1 MASST
6 GSEDN
11 EDREDKLKMS
21 VCTCFERPGHPAH
34 EDRLPRVE
42 RQRGVQHEVSVAQLP
57 GADLDQSEM
66 SIVWSADQ
74 SQLTCTGLSLMVGE
88 LTQR

>member
-1 MASST
+1 MIMASST
-6 GSEDN
+6 GNEDN

-21 VCTCFERPGHPAH
+21 LCTCFERPGHPAH

-42 RQRGVQHEVSVAQLP
+42 RQRGVQHEVSVTQLP

-66 SIVWSADQ
+66 STVGP
-74 SQLTCTGLSLMVGE
+74 LTNHSSPARACP
-88 LTQR
+88 